1 MRKLFYTFLVALL
14 SAGMFA
20 QTHVVHKELGQAWG
34 GGSSVDIDAD
44 GDLDFYIAGNKDNPK
59 EPFLDGDG
67 NPIDANDDGVAD
79 TTERWQRLYLLTE
92 SGFVN
97 TTTNLRIVDRAN
109 LDWADING
117 DGLLDLLGLEHSF
130 NGYDAPDDPWYHGGV
145 YTNNGDGMFTLID
158 WPLDDR
164 ANAGA
169 FADFN
174 SDGHIDYVAISADSA
189 SSLVYI
195 NQGDATFEAT
205 SDEVFG
211 EYKIGIPYLEV
222 IDFNND
228 GLSDIFITS
237 NCDNPATNDGA
248 RVICDIFINNDEEPG
263 TFYRAFIGDNGVY
276 QKGNGGV
283 DFADFNSDGYLDFAL
298 YGEGGEGTG
307 EPAGGEDI
315 WACITHV
322 YMNNGDGTFQDKPQP
337 AIINDIRP
345 LISSGNGTAAFD
357 WDNDGNHDLI
367 ITGWAPD
374 PGPHTQ
380 AGYLYKGDGAGNFT
394 DAGRVPGGS
403 ETILLFNDWN
413 GDGVMDYLVSGH
425 CWDDMWYT
433 GEEVGRTA
441 AVYLNTNTS
450 SPNVRPSAPS
460 NLVADVSDGEVMLSW
475 DAATDDKTAANALTY
490 EYYLKDG
497 NGDFVLAPASIV
509 GGDKDGV
516 RMVVKNG
523 NLFMNKAISLYDLES
538 GSYSWSVQA
547 IDASYEGS
555 AFAAE
560 ASFEVIGVSV
570 EQNKLESRLKVYAAY
585 DMVVVKLED
594 QMRAKVSIYNLT
606 GQLVR
611 SDIIEG
617 EFRTNMP
624 DGAYVVKVE
633 QGGDVVAKMVV
644 LTQ

>member
-14 SAGMFA
+14 SAGLFA
-20 QTHVVHKELGQAWG
+20 QTHVVHQELGQAWG
-34 GGSSVDIDAD
+34 GGSSVDIDGD
-44 GDLDFYIAGNKDNPK
+44 GDLDFYIAGNKDNPR

-67 NPIDANDDGVAD
+67 NPIDDNDDGVAD
-79 TTERWQRLYLLTE
+79 TTERWQRLYLLNE
-92 SGFVN
+92 AGFEN
-97 TTTNLRIVDRAN
+97 TPTNLRLVDRAN

-117 DGLLDLLGLEHSF
+117 DGLVDLLGLEHSF
-130 NGYDAPDDPWYHGGV
+130 NAYDAPDDPWYHGGV
-145 YTNNGDGMFTLID
+145 YTNDGDGMFTKLD

-169 FADFN
+169 FGDFN

-189 SSLVYI
+189 SSYVYM
-195 NQGDATFEAT
+195 NNGDDTFELT
-205 SDEVFG
+205 SGDVFG
-211 EYKIGIPYLEV
+211 EYKFGIPYLEI

-283 DFADFNSDGYLDFAL
+283 DFADFNGDGYLDFAL

-307 EPAGGEDI
+307 EPAEGEDI
-315 WACITHV
+315 WACNTHV
-322 YMNNGDGTFQDKPQP
+322 YMNQGDGTFLDKPQP
-337 AIINDIRP
+337 TIINDIRP
-345 LISSGNGTAAFD
+345 LISTGNGTGAFD

-374 PGPHTQ
+374 PGPNTQ
-380 AGYLYKGDGAGNFT
+380 AAYLYKGDGAGNFT
-394 DAGRVPGGS
+394 EVGRVPGGS

-441 AVYLNTNTS
+441 SVYLNTNTS
-450 SPNVRPSAPS
+450 SPNVRPSAPA
-460 NLVADVSDGEVMLSW
+460 NLVSDVGDGEVMLSW
-475 DAATDDKTAANALTY
+475 DAATDDKTSANALTY

-497 NGDFVLAPASIV
+497 NGDFVAAPASIV
-509 GGDKDGV
+509 GGDMDGV
-516 RMVVKNG
+516 RMVVRNG
-523 NLFMNKAISLYDLES
+523 NLFMNKAITLYDLEP
-538 GSYSWSVQA
+538 GTYTWSVQA

-555 AFAAE
+555 SFAVE
-560 ASFEVIGVSV
+560 ASFKIIGVSV
-570 EQNKLESRLKVYAAY
+570 EQNRLESLLNVYSVN
-585 DMVVVKLED
+585 DMVVVKLEA
-594 QMRAKVSIYNLT
+594 QRQATVSIYNLT
-606 GQLVR
+606 GQLVH
-611 SDIIEG
+611 SDVFDG
-617 EFRTNMP
+617 DFRTNMP
-624 DGAYVVKVE
+624 NGAYVVKVE
-633 QGGDVVAKMVV
+633 HQGDVVAKMVMV
-644 LTQ
+644 TQ